1 MRYTYTCYPV
11 PTPPFPFPT
20 ITPKDG
26 HRFPFPSIPSSISWA
41 SSLTATNVLC
51 GKQKALAGRS
61 SVCYNVPT
69 EAGGGFVAVLSFFAF
84 IALAGTGTL
93 TLGYVLSS
101 LEKQMVGRRCRV
113 PHQTHRRK
121 AVRRQRVR
129 CRHDV

>member
-1 MRYTYTCYPV
+1 MPD
-11 PTPPFPFPT
+11 PSFPT

-41 SSLTATNVLC
+41 FSLTANYALC

-84 IALAGTGTL
+84 IALAGSGTL

-129 CRHDV
+129 CRHEV